1 MIALDP
7 AVKVYVVLV
16 FVFALHVVL
25 QLALETLA
33 PERLHDVALV
43 HVRVAVS
50 LDVVAIGAVRA
61 GHDHGRLV
69 LEPQVPARQ
78 AGMRTEIHGL
88 VADGV
93 HESAVGARRDHA
105 RDVVL
110 ARLRAHPRVRGVLPI
125 LRARRV
131 VRVAA
136 PDGSVDKVFL
146 GLVARRETGEPPA
159 QRVRIF
165 SERVSEREV
174 LRRRGRV
181 HETEDRRV
189 SVQRDEALA
198 ELDVGKR
205 VSYDARLI

>member
-16 FVFALHVVL
+16 FVFAPSRL

-33 PERLHDVALV
+33 PERLLVVALV

-110 ARLRAHPRVRGVLPI
+110 ARLRAHPRVRGVLLI

-131 VRVAA
+131 VLVAA
-136 PDGSVDKVFL
+136 PDLCVRE
-146 GLVARRETGEPPA
+146 LVRRIDGCSATDETILPRNRA
-159 QRVRIF
+159 
-165 SERVSEREV
+165 
-174 LRRRGRV
+174 
-181 HETEDRRV
+181 D
-189 SVQRDEALA
+189 
-198 ELDVGKR
+198 DVPQQ
-205 VSYDARLI
+205 STNLPTHHFACLFNQ